1 MAGHYWVALLRG
13 INVGTAKRV
22 AMADLRAIVESLGYQ
37 DVTTLLNSGNV
48 VFRHPAKI
56 NLRSKASPARAIE
69 DAVKKR
75 LGVSSAVIAL
85 RAAELDAILRD
96 NPLVKPS
103 RAPSLLL
110 VALVRD
116 AAALSRLAVLAKQ
129 DWGREELA
137 CGRGAGY
144 IWCPGGSIA
153 GEVFTAVNKA
163 CGDGV
168 TTRNWSTMLKLQALT
183 RRPTT
188 HD

>member
-1 MAGHYWVALLRG
+1 MAGHYWVALCAASTWARPSGWRWPTCARSSRG
-13 INVGTAKRV
+13 
-22 AMADLRAIVESLGYQ
+22 LGYR

-48 VFRHPAKI
+48 VFRHRQT
-56 NLRSKASPARAIE
+56 RSKTSPARAIE

-85 RAAELDAILRD
+85 QAAELDAILRD

-103 RAPSLLL
+103 RDPSLLL
-110 VALVRD
+110 VAMVRD
-116 AAALSRLAVLAKQ
+116 AAALSRLAALAKQ

-163 CGDGV
+163 LGDGV
-168 TTRNWSTMLKLQALT
+168 TTRNWSTMLKLQAMT
-183 RRPTT
+183 RPTT
-188 HD
+188 DD